1 MIDSGSR
8 TDPDPAPDP
17 EKAPVLGIVG
27 GMGPL
32 ASAELVGTIYR
43 QNLHRREQLAPR
55 CLLVSDPTFPDRTET
70 ILRGRADELAELG
83 RCLAGAVE
91 SLLDQGAHRVVIA
104 CFTVHRVLDELPD
117 ELRRRVV
124 SLVDLVV
131 EELARA
137 PTRDSA
143 QAPRTPWLLL
153 ATTGSRRGG
162 VFTSHPEWPAVAASV
177 RELPEEDQGDFHDL
191 LYRIKSGEDPA
202 ESVPRVAALE
212 ERYGAR
218 GSIFGCT
225 ELHLLQ
231 RHLTPEQRTRVIDPL
246 WTVARGIDAILT
258 RG

>member
-1 MIDSGSR
+1 VIDSGSR
-8 TDPDPAPDP
+8 TDSDPAPDP
-17 EKAPVLGIVG
+17 GKAPVLGIVG

-104 CFTVHRVLDELPD
+104 CFTVHRVLGELPD

-131 EELARA
+131 EELAA
-137 PTRDSA
+137 DPGI
-143 QAPRTPWLLL
+143 PRLLL

-177 RELPEEDQGDFHDL
+177 REVPEEDQGDFHDL

-202 ESVPRVAALE
+202 ESVSRVAALE

-231 RHLTPEQRTRVIDPL
+231 RHMTPERRARVIDPL
-246 WTVARGIDAILT
+246 WTVATGIDAVLAT
-258 RG
+258 PEC